1 MGALVTCNLNCYLQT
16 KKSYVNSQANNYMFS
31 ESDSGVSLND
41 GNRGVHRG
49 GHLDGQSWRIIA
61 MVIMG
66 NHRGG
71 NRDN

>member
-1 MGALVTCNLNCYLQT
+1 
-16 KKSYVNSQANNYMFS
+16 MFS